1 MERAEQ
7 EKSFSM
13 NENPVME
20 KPFSETLVG
29 SNFRA
34 TKSLCRFGGFPVK
47 LAKTRR
53 APGGTKPFNS
63 GKPAV
68 SIRK

>member
-1 MERAEQ
+1 MRADP
-7 EKSFSM
+7 EKSFGI
-13 NENPVME
+13 EGNPDME
-20 KPFSETLVG
+20 KPFSDSSGQIKLPGNEAL
-29 SNFRA
+29 R
-34 TKSLCRFGGFPVK
+34 RFGGLSVELP
-47 LAKTRR
+47 KTKR